1 MGSDLSLLV
10 FWHYLFII
18 WIKSYV
24 KKSLLTMPDI
34 GGNLAVVSLLL
45 VYAYCSLDAEAKSA
59 KG

>member
-45 VYAYCSLDAEAKSA
+45 VYAYGSLDAEAKSA